1 MLDWEWL
8 IGDQVIGALLPDA
21 YARYRRPIARGL
33 RHFLSGLPGPDV
45 AQILSAQAAL
55 SPVAPAEKRLVALAE
70 R

>member
-8 IGDQVIGALLPDA
+8 IGDQVLGALLPDA